1 MEIFLSVQF
10 LRKSFYDQK
19 VHIISILGTQST
31 GKSSLLNNIYNL
43 DFAVTAARTTKGINM
58 RILKSKKQNKT
69 FVLLDTEGLRALEQ
83 KKLDSAKQLKNDN
96 RLATFVLG
104 IADIC
109 LVNIEKFDHSH
120 LSNILQMVCKSFL
133 KFKSQDKDSIFEPA
147 HCIFIHQK
155 IESMTNNDIGPQRE
169 KLIMDLNKCA
179 SIASEMIN
187 GGN

>member
-1 MEIFLSVQF
+1 M
-10 LRKSFYDQK
+10 
-19 VHIISILGTQST
+19 
-31 GKSSLLNNIYNL
+31 NNIYNL

-58 RILKSKKQNKT
+58 RVLKSQALNKT

-83 KKLDSAKQLKNDN
+83 KNVNYAKQRKNDN

-120 LSNILQMVCKSFL
+120 LSTILQMVCKSFL
-133 KFKSQDKDSIFEPA
+133 KFKSQDRDSIFKPA
-147 HCIFIHQK
+147 HCLFVHQK
-155 IESMTNNDIGPQRE
+155 IESMTNDDIGPQRE

-179 SIASEMIN
+179 SIASEMIYK
-187 GGN
+187 GY

>member
-1 MEIFLSVQF
+1 
-10 LRKSFYDQK
+10 
-19 VHIISILGTQST
+19 
-31 GKSSLLNNIYNL
+31 
-43 DFAVTAARTTKGINM
+43 M
-58 RILKSKKQNKT
+58 RILTSKNRNKT

-83 KKLDSAKQLKNDN
+83 KNVNTVKQRNNDN

-147 HCIFIHQK
+147 RCLFVHQK
-155 IESMTNNDIGPQRE
+155 IENMTNDDIGPQRE
-169 KLIMDLNKCA
+169 KLLTDLNKCA
-179 SIASEMIN
+179 DIASEMIN
-187 GGN
+187 KGIFPKSVDI

>member
-1 MEIFLSVQF
+1 M
-10 LRKSFYDQK
+10 
-19 VHIISILGTQST
+19 
-31 GKSSLLNNIYNL
+31 
-43 DFAVTAARTTKGINM
+43 TAARTTKGINM
-58 RILKSKKQNKT
+58 RILTSKVQNKT
-69 FVLLDTEGLRALEQ
+69 FVLLDTEGLRALER
-83 KKLDSAKQLKNDN
+83 KNVSNTKQRNNDN

-133 KFKSQDKDSIFEPA
+133 KFKSQDKDGIFEPA
-147 HCIFIHQK
+147 RCIFVHQK
-155 IESMTNNDIGPQRE
+155 IESMTNDDIGPQRD

-187 GGN
+187 RGKFIVVLILVVRNLF